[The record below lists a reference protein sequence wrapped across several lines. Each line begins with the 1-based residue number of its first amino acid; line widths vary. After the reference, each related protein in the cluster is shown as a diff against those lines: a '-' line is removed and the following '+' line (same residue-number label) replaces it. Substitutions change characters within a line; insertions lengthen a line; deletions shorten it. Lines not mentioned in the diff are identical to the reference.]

1 MPKKTQDDTLSKI
14 EEAQTAL
21 RESIETSKKLA
32 DESARLVEKHRAE
45 IAKAKPP
52 NPA

>member
-1 MPKKTQDDTLSKI
+1 MPKRKQDDTLSRI

-21 RESIETSKKLA
+21 RESIETTKKLA